1 MKTVF
6 KAAPAVISERANM
19 QDPEAEDISRLLA
32 SVPPGDAA
40 ALGKVLP
47 LIYSEL
53 HVVAERAL
61 RGRRDQTLQA
71 TALLHEAYLRLA
83 NQREIQWKNRAHFIG
98 VAATVMRRV
107 LIDYVRATNA
117 QKRGGEVG
125 RVQLHSGLA
134 EADPDNALDLEALD
148 AALSRLAELDSRQAR
163 IVELRYFGG
172 LSVEDAAEVLDLSTA
187 TVKRE
192 WASAK
197 AWLRREVAPG

>member
-1 MKTVF
+1 
-6 KAAPAVISERANM
+6 M
-19 QDPEAEDISRLLA
+19 QDSTPEDISGLLA
-32 SVPPGDAA
+32 AVPPGDAA

-47 LIYSEL
+47 LIYAEL

-117 QKRGGEVG
+117 QKRGGDAG

-134 EADPDNALDLEALD
+134 ESGAENALDLEALD
-148 AALSRLAELDSRQAR
+148 AALSQLAELDPRQAR
-163 IVELRYFGG
+163 IVELRFFGG
-172 LSVEDAAEVLDLSTA
+172 LSIEDTAELLDLSSA

-197 AWLRREVAPG
+197 AWLQSEMARR

>member
-1 MKTVF
+1 MPDVT
-6 KAAPAVISERANM
+6 
-19 QDPEAEDISRLLA
+19 PEDVSRLLA
-32 SVPPGDAA
+32 RVPPGDAA

-47 LIYSEL
+47 LIYTEL
-53 HVVAERAL
+53 HAVAERAL

-107 LIDYVRATNA
+107 LIDYVRATKA
-117 QKRGGEVG
+117 QKRGGEAG
-125 RVQLHSGLA
+125 RVHLHSGLA
-134 EADPDNALDLEALD
+134 DADPDDALDLETLD
-148 AALSRLAELDSRQAR
+148 GALSRLAELDARQAR
-163 IVELRYFGG
+163 IVELRFFGG
-172 LSVEDAAEVLDLSTA
+172 LSVEDTAEILDLSTA

-197 AWLRREVAPG
+197 AWLRREMAQG